1 MLCRSARACCDI
13 WQSYFVRVFPGRE
26 GERGGRGGNRTK
38 VHGVVVLESERGE
51 GGGDVACGWANGVC
65 GML

>member
-1 MLCRSARACCDI
+1 MIYGSHILFAHSQA
-13 WQSYFVRVFPGRE
+13 E
-26 GERGGRGGNRTK
+26 RGGNRTK